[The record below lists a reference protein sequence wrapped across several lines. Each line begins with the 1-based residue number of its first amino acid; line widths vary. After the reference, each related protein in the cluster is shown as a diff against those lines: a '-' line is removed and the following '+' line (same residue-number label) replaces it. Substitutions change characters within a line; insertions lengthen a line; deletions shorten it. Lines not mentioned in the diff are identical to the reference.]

1 MLFHVFQLFE
11 LQLLKNWLIPNYNR
25 LLTNNSIDWLLIRS
39 VDSAHINKYLINHN
53 SKQSIDKVNNQQ
65 SNQSVFNQYIP
76 IQWPKANL
84 MNAEKI
90 LYYNILYLDSKLKLL
105 IKHSTKLCQTFYVT
119 HYSLYM
125 KGIKISFLIC

>member
-1 MLFHVFQLFE
+1 
-11 LQLLKNWLIPNYNR
+11 

-65 SNQSVFNQYIP
+65 SNQSVFNQSIP

-90 LYYNILYLDSKLKLL
+90 LYYNILYLDSK
-105 IKHSTKLCQTFYVT
+105 IKASN
-119 HYSLYM
+119 
-125 KGIKISFLIC
+125 